1 MSQSDNTTKIVGI
14 AGTALMGLMGN
25 FFYDKVIADKEAPVI
40 APPPQVQVVF
50 VPQPNNTVVPSPSP
64 TTDNT
69 AQFVSVNDNI
79 PEVVNT
85 QTVATDLTLE
95 KVPEPMAEQEY
106 KLVEPNEKAPTIQRQ
121 EIVTHVKPKPSNEQ
135 SVPIISKSKKTEL
148 DPVAVRVLNVAFQ
161 IEGDSVKVD
170 WRATNKSG
178 VPLGKQQFKAVFYDG
193 INSSGQILG
202 EYASREFE
210 KPLGPCGSLPYK
222 ERFQAPPNMKSIQIQ
237 TVSIKPL
244 IAGQTDSVQH
254 CY

>member
-1 MSQSDNTTKIVGI
+1 MSQSDNTTKIVGV

-50 VPQPNNTVVPSPSP
+50 VPQPNNTLVPSPSP

-161 IEGDSVKVD
+161 VEGDTVKVD

-178 VPLGKQQFKAVFYDG
+178 VSP
-193 INSSGQILG
+193 
-202 EYASREFE
+202 
-210 KPLGPCGSLPYK
+210 
-222 ERFQAPPNMKSIQIQ
+222 
-237 TVSIKPL
+237 
-244 IAGQTDSVQH
+244 
-254 CY
+254 